1 MFNSFVDTT
10 IDQVVVAKKAVIDV
24 TSPTK
29 EVKKILNDFVDAQAK
44 YTRDAFK
51 AGTDVFTKLGEVAMD
66 RTPYVEAAKTFNKFF
81 PFAETS
87 ASSKKKA

>member
-10 IDQVVVAKKAVIDV
+10 IDQVVVAKKSVIDV

-29 EVKKILNDFVDAQAK
+29 EVKKIFNDFVDAQAK

-66 RTPYVEAAKTFNKFF
+66 RTPYVEAAKTFSSFF
-81 PFAETS
+81 PTAQ
-87 ASSKKKA
+87 AASKKAK

>member
-1 MFNSFVDTT
+1 MFNTFVDST

-24 TSPTK
+24 TTPSK
-29 EVKKILNDFVDAQAK
+29 EVKKIFNDFVDAQAK

-66 RTPYVEAAKTFNKFF
+66 RTPYVEAAKTFSSFF
-81 PFAETS
+81 PTAQ
-87 ASSKKKA
+87 AASKKKA